1 MEIEMKPKKLKHEK
15 DNYQEWK
22 TKIAK
27 NHRAGKYDNKYRWL
41 FIGTVV
47 IVVIALLYG
56 LKYIN

>member
-1 MEIEMKPKKLKHEK
+1 MKPKKLKHER
-15 DNYQEWK
+15 DNCREWK